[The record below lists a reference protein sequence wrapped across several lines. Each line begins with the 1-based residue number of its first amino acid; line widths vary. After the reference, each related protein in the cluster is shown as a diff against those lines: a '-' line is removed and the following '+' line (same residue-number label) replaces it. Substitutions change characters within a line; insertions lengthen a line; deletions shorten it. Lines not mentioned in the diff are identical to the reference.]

1 MMMAEEK
8 ENGAIK
14 PRTPDRKYLLSELL
28 GSKVFLHDKK
38 IGSLSDVIIV
48 ETGKLP
54 EVRYFVVSRP
64 FGDPSL
70 LIPWERVL
78 SLEPQKL
85 LIDIHEIKKFEGT
98 PPAVSYTHLRAH
110 ETDS

>member
-14 PRTPDRKYLLSELL
+14 PRTPDRKYLLIELL

-78 SLEPQKL
+78 SLEQQKL
-85 LIDIHEIKKFEGT
+85 LIDIHELSLIHISEPT
-98 PPAVSYTHLRAH
+98 RQA
-110 ETDS
+110 EI